1 MNRQVEVTCL
11 DPETELF
18 DYSENV
24 KIIDDE
30 QEITCEDNFRIRW
43 WDVQVILAE
52 FGAAGMSV
60 REVVSERFGGSGA
73 YYFTLGKN

>member
-1 MNRQVEVTCL
+1 MLQVEVTCL

-30 QEITCEDNFRIRW
+30 QEITYEDNFQIRC

-52 FGAAGMSV
+52 FEATGMSV
-60 REVVSERFGGSGA
+60 REDVSERFRGSGA
-73 YYFTLGKN
+73 HYFILGKN